1 MFRGPG
7 LPITGTAIVRGHG
20 RRSGEP
26 QRVASFDIKLGL
38 LNGPHAKTHKAG
50 HRYNVVPFTHS
61 TPGSQRQKGM
71 PMPLDG
77 DMKDLG
83 RRSKNPWV
91 VNLEARLR
99 STPEPMATG

>member
-20 RRSGEP
+20 RR
-26 QRVASFDIKLGL
+26 
-38 LNGPHAKTHKAG
+38 
-50 HRYNVVPFTHS
+50 S

>member
-1 MFRGPG
+1 MDVG
-7 LPITGTAIVRGHG
+7 LASRNE
-20 RRSGEP
+20 SGY
-26 QRVASFDIKLGL
+26 ASFDIKLGL
-38 LNGPHAKTHKAG
+38 LNGSHPKTDKAG
-50 HRYNVVPFTHS
+50 HRYHVVPFTHS

-71 PMPLDG
+71 PVPLDG

-99 STPEPMATG
+99 STPEPMATGST

>member
-1 MFRGPG
+1 
-7 LPITGTAIVRGHG
+7 
-20 RRSGEP
+20 
-26 QRVASFDIKLGL
+26 
-38 LNGPHAKTHKAG
+38 
-50 HRYNVVPFTHS
+50 VVPFTHS
-61 TPGSQRQKGM
+61 TPGSQWQKGM

-83 RRSKNPWV
+83 RRSKNPWA

>member
-1 MFRGPG
+1 M
-7 LPITGTAIVRGHG
+7 
-20 RRSGEP
+20 
-26 QRVASFDIKLGL
+26 
-38 LNGPHAKTHKAG
+38 
-50 HRYNVVPFTHS
+50 VPFTHS

-71 PMPLDG
+71 PVPLDG